1 MNKLIVCMFVILLI
15 SLPFSGCLSEKA
27 ASSVKDSPT
36 NNESNNITDMRG
48 VHVEV
53 PKNITRA
60 AVISDGFVE
69 CVMISLGVQDTIV
82 AVGTSTSDQDTYEDT
97 FVFPSV
103 KGDNFTYQK
112 GKNTMIYL
120 DPSLKETVKL
130 APKQYNVISYEA
142 LAKSNPDVVIIRV
155 GDCSVGW
162 DNKDTM
168 NKTISTMEAL
178 GIPVIVLYSP
188 TYYSNSDLS
197 AIRDEMRIIGQIFGK
212 EKDALEL
219 VDYVQSTEKMISERT
234 KDIPEEDKPTIL
246 YFGLSPNARKAGGS
260 GHSWGIDTPESYTI
274 EGIVHAKNA
283 YRDTGTSKILN
294 TEQVLALDP
303 DVILLATSWG
313 YHPARELYEAP
324 YYQDL
329 SELSAIKSK
338 KVYAMPWTP
347 CNCAR
352 RLEYP
357 IDLMITAKAAY
368 PDKFQDIKVHEWVLD
383 YYMNVYHVDD
393 ETAKGLR
400 SAQWLDWMEE
410 EDF

>member
-1 MNKLIVCMFVILLI
+1 M
-15 SLPFSGCLSEKA
+15 
-27 ASSVKDSPT
+27 
-36 NNESNNITDMRG
+36 
-48 VHVEV
+48 

-69 CVMISLGVQDTIV
+69 CTMISLGVQDTIV
-82 AVGTSTSDQDTYEDT
+82 AVGTTITNDYTY
-97 FVFPSV
+97 VFPSV
-103 KGDNFTYQK
+103 KGENFTYEN

-120 DPSLKETVKL
+120 DPSLNETVRL
-130 APKQYNVISYEA
+130 TPKQYNVISYET
-142 LAKSNPDVVIIRV
+142 LASSDPDVIILRV

-162 DNKDTM
+162 DNRDTM
-168 NKTISTMEAL
+168 NKTIDTMESL
-178 GIPVIVLYSP
+178 GVPVIVLYSP

-197 AIRDEMRIIGQIFGK
+197 TIREEIKIIGQVFGK

-219 VDYVQSTEKMISERT
+219 ADYIQSAEKMISDRT
-234 KDIPEEDKPTIL
+234 KDIPEVSKPSVL

-283 YRDTGTSKILN
+283 YRDTGTAKILN
-294 TEQVLALDP
+294 TEQVLAMDP

-324 YYQDL
+324 YYQNL
-329 SELSAIKSK
+329 NELSAIKNK
-338 KVYAMPWTP
+338 KVYSMPWTP
-347 CNCAR
+347 SNCAR

-357 IDLMITAKAAY
+357 IDLMITAKACY
-368 PDKFQDIKVHEWVLD
+368 PEKFQDIKVHEWVLD
-383 YYMNVYHVDD
+383 FYKQVYNVDD
-393 ETAKGLR
+393 KTARGLR

>member
-1 MNKLIVCMFVILLI
+1 MNKLTVCMFLILLI
-15 SLPFSGCLSEKA
+15 SLPFSGCISEKVTLPTTA
-27 ASSVKDSPT
+27 LST

-48 VHVEV
+48 VQVTV

-69 CVMISLGVQDTIV
+69 CMMISLGVQDTIV
-82 AVGTSTSDQDTYEDT
+82 AVGTTINTNYTYA
-97 FVFPSV
+97 FPSV
-103 KGDNFTYQK
+103 KGENYTYDN
-112 GKNTMIYL
+112 GKSTMLYL
-120 DPSLKETVKL
+120 DPSLNDAIRLT
-130 APKQYNVISYEA
+130 PQQYNVISYET
-142 LAKSNPDVVIIRV
+142 LASSNPDVIILRV

-162 DNKDTM
+162 DNRDTM
-168 NKTISTMEAL
+168 NRTIDTMEAL

-197 AIRDEMRIIGQIFGK
+197 SIREEMKIIGQIFGK

-219 VDYVQSTEKMISERT
+219 ADYIQSTEKMISDRT
-234 KDIPEEDKPTIL
+234 KDIPEASKPTVL

-283 YRDTGTSKILN
+283 YRDTGSSKILN
-294 TEQVLALDP
+294 TEQVLAMNP
-303 DVILLATSWG
+303 DIILLATSWG
-313 YHPARELYEAP
+313 YHPTRELYEAP
-324 YYQDL
+324 YYQNL
-329 SELSAIKSK
+329 KELRAIKNK
-338 KVYAMPWTP
+338 KVYSMPWTP
-347 CNCAR
+347 SNCAR

-357 IDLMITAKAAY
+357 IDLMITAKACY

-383 YYMNVYHVDD
+383 FYKHVYHVDD
-393 ETAKGLR
+393 ETARGLR

>member
-1 MNKLIVCMFVILLI
+1 MFLILLI
-15 SLPFSGCLSEKA
+15 SLPFSGCVSEKA
-27 ASSVKDSPT
+27 TLSETVPST
-36 NNESNNITDMRG
+36 NNESDSITDMRG
-48 VHVEV
+48 VQVKV

-69 CVMISLGVQDTIV
+69 CVMISMGVQDTIV
-82 AVGTSTSDQDTYEDT
+82 AVGTTITTDYTY
-97 FVFPSV
+97 VFPSV
-103 KGDNFTYQK
+103 KGENFTYEN
-112 GKNTMIYL
+112 GKNTMLYL
-120 DPSLKETVKL
+120 DPSLNDTTRL
-130 APKQYNVISYEA
+130 TPQQYNVISYET
-142 LAKSNPDVVIIRV
+142 LASSDPDVIILRV

-162 DNKDTM
+162 DNRDTM
-168 NKTISTMEAL
+168 NKTIDTMESL

-197 AIRDEMRIIGQIFGK
+197 TIREEIKIIGQIFGK
-212 EKDALEL
+212 EEEALEL
-219 VDYVQSTEKMISERT
+219 ANYIQSTEKMISNRT
-234 KDIPEEDKPTIL
+234 MDIPEASKPAVL

-283 YRDTGTSKILN
+283 YRDTGTAKVLN
-294 TEQVLALDP
+294 TEQVLAMDP

-324 YYQDL
+324 YYQNL
-329 SELSAIKSK
+329 NELSAIKNK
-338 KVYAMPWTP
+338 RVYSMPWTP
-347 CNCAR
+347 SNCAR

-357 IDLMITAKAAY
+357 IDLMITAKACY
-368 PDKFQDIKVHEWVLD
+368 PEEFQDIKVHEWVLD
-383 YYMNVYHVDD
+383 FYKQVYSVDD
-393 ETAKGLR
+393 ETARGLR

>member
-1 MNKLIVCMFVILLI
+1 MNKFIVCMFLILLI
-15 SLPFSGCLSEKA
+15 SLPFSGCISEKA
-27 ASSVKDSPT
+27 TSSVTDSST
-36 NNESNNITDMRG
+36 NDESNNITDMRG
-48 VHVEV
+48 IQVKV

-69 CVMISLGVQDTIV
+69 CTMISLGVQDTIV
-82 AVGTSTSDQDTYEDT
+82 AVGTTITNDYTY
-97 FVFPSV
+97 VFPSV
-103 KGDNFTYQK
+103 KGENFTYEN

-120 DPSLKETVKL
+120 DPSLNETVRL
-130 APKQYNVISYEA
+130 TPKQYNVISYET
-142 LAKSNPDVVIIRV
+142 LASSDPDVIILRV

-162 DNKDTM
+162 DNRDTM
-168 NKTISTMEAL
+168 NKTIDTMESL
-178 GIPVIVLYSP
+178 GVPVIVLYSP

-197 AIRDEMRIIGQIFGK
+197 TIREEIKIIGQVFGK

-219 VDYVQSTEKMISERT
+219 ADYIQSAEKMISDRT
-234 KDIPEEDKPTIL
+234 KDIPEVSKPSVL

-283 YRDTGTSKILN
+283 YRDTGTAKILN
-294 TEQVLALDP
+294 TEQVLAMDP

-324 YYQDL
+324 YYQNL
-329 SELSAIKSK
+329 NELSAIKNK
-338 KVYAMPWTP
+338 KVYSMPWTP
-347 CNCAR
+347 SNCAR

-357 IDLMITAKAAY
+357 IDLMITAKACY
-368 PDKFQDIKVHEWVLD
+368 PEKFQDIKVHEWVLD
-383 YYMNVYHVDD
+383 FYKQVYNVDD
-393 ETAKGLR
+393 KTARGLR